1 MLSTIA
7 AIGLGGAIGAI
18 MRHGVNVASM
28 KFFGD
33 GFPWGT
39 LSVNVLGSFVMG
51 VLIAIFAHYWQP
63 SPALRV
69 FLVTGLLGAF
79 TTFSTFSLDASV
91 LYERGALAPA
101 AFYVMGSVVLSIG
114 ALFMGLMIIRS
125 FAS

>member
-39 LSVNVLGSFVMG
+39 LSVNVLGSFLMG
-51 VLIAIFAHYWQP
+51 LLIAIFAHYWQP

-125 FAS
+125 IAS